1 MAKTDFEKA
10 IETIS
15 LVEENL
21 VGIAATKFEKADQ
34 NSLHPVK
41 RLVQG
46 ANGQRYYR
54 TYWVADHELA
64 SQAQSDVHSMS
75 EYKKNMEGRK
85 QDLDKRPEDDWYQR
99 RYNEAKERHD
109 KAAARLQ
116 ALETDAV
123 KTEDKKFSTKT
134 GKSLYEQKSEELKN
148 VEEEIAKNSEAWK
161 QWSKEGPEKV
171 REKAKEDYKKAW
183 KAAGLDISDDYGA
196 FQGKVMSSDGKTEL
210 LSIQHSVDYNFKSEG
225 ADYVPNFEVRLRH
238 SSFNTKDKA
247 DFAYMKEL
255 SDSLAKV
262 NTVTSNP
269 KLMKELDDIRM
280 TAHNADK
287 TDTKNEFSSTS
298 ERLNKRKLELE
309 NEIEEAKIDDVINE
323 IGNDS
328 FELKDEYHYDT
339 GRKHA
344 PIFNYARV
352 MKITPKQVVV
362 GFTNR
367 PGSPEAYYSTKNM
380 NTADFRKFVANHVD
394 LDAHLPHYTG
404 ESTDEVKGAKVET
417 AEHKDTAKKLD
428 VKPEKLG
435 EMINEDHKKEAIK
448 TRYSVLVPHKKG
460 GYNQE
465 DFKNKIEEITG
476 EKVSSIR
483 PGVGGTLDYVNPEG
497 EVIGEYNKLG
507 AGGFAKKKSK
517 DGSANAAKPASAS
530 NTGEKKVVGHDKYNH
545 PQYGE
550 YNKGDKVT
558 FEHKGEMKSGKVI
571 RVNEYQ
577 RFPNPYVLMEGSDG
591 KKYEIVI
598 SKVNVRKDKED
609 AGGASGKK

>member
-1 MAKTDFEKA
+1 MTKTEFEKA
-10 IETIS
+10 FDTIS
-15 LVEENL
+15 SVEQNL
-21 VGIAATKFEKADQ
+21 GVVASTTFEKSEQ
-34 NSLHPVK
+34 TLHPVK

-46 ANGQRYYR
+46 KNGERYYR
-54 TYWVADHELA
+54 TYWVADYQVA
-64 SQAQSDVHSMS
+64 NQAQRDHQEMASHA
-75 EYKKNMEGRK
+75 KKLADAKKG
-85 QDLDKRPEDDWYQR
+85 LDKKPDDQWYKDR
-99 RYNEAKERHD
+99 HIEAQTAHD
-109 KAAARLQ
+109 KAAARLE
-116 ALETDAV
+116 ALDKTAV
-123 KTEDKKFSTKT
+123 KKEDRQFKTKKGVPAFVTKQVE
-134 GKSLYEQKSEELKN
+134 LEE
-148 VEEEIAKNSEAWK
+148 VEEQIKENQTAWEAWA
-161 QWSKEGPEKV
+161 KEGPDKV
-171 REKAKEDYKKAW
+171 RAQAKADYKKVW
-183 KAAGLDISDDYGA
+183 EDSGLKLTDDYGD
-196 FQGKVMSSDGKTEL
+196 FQGKVMSADGKTEL
-210 LSIQHSVDYNFKSEG
+210 LTIQHRVDYNFKSDST
-225 ADYVPNFEVRLRH
+225 DYEPKLEVRLRH
-238 SSFNTKDKA
+238 SSFDTKDPA
-247 DFAYMKEL
+247 DFAYMSEL
-255 SDSLAKV
+255 SDGLAKV
-262 NTVTSNP
+262 TAVTKDP
-269 KLMKELDDIRM
+269 AKMKELNDLRM
-280 TAHNADK
+280 KAHGADK
-287 TDTKNEFSSTS
+287 TDARNEFS
-298 ERLNKRKLELE
+298 EKGAKLRDRKNQLEK
-309 NEIEEAKIDDVINE
+309 EIIAAKVDDVIAE
-323 IGNDS
+323 MGNDS
-328 FELKDEYHYDT
+328 FELKSDFHFGT
-339 GRKHA
+339 GRKYA
-344 PIFNYARV
+344 PRYRYAKV
-352 MKITPKQVVV
+352 IKTTPKQVEV
-362 GFTNR
+362 GFSDS
-367 PGSPEAYYSTKNM
+367 PGNDGSFYNTKKM
-380 NTADFRKFVANHVD
+380 NTDDFRKFVANHVD

-517 DGSANAAKPASAS
+517 DGSANAAKPAPAL
-530 NTGEKKVVGHDKYNH
+530 NTGEKKVVGHEKYNH